1 MLIVLGTR
9 DKNMRKWLCQY
20 VLQIHRIETDFCPC
34 PLYYYLSIYILYFLV
49 MMILTSELGI
59 KQFLWLFYFMTLYIH
74 EEFHQKYP
82 NAYILH
88 ILTKVYIF
96 GNMYVSTK
104 KSLANLHRYLPIWS
118 KMKIFI
124 LTTVPTPWQTDLK
137 L

>member
-9 DKNMRKWLCQY
+9 DKNMRKWLCHY

-34 PLYYYLSIYILYFLV
+34 PLYYYLSIYNLHTLFFSYDDSYKWAWDQTISLIV
-49 MMILTSELGI
+49 
-59 KQFLWLFYFMTLYIH
+59 LFYDIH

-88 ILTKVYIF
+88 ILTKVCIF

-104 KSLANLHRYLPIWS
+104 KSLPNLHRYLPI
-118 KMKIFI
+118 
-124 LTTVPTPWQTDLK
+124 
-137 L
+137 